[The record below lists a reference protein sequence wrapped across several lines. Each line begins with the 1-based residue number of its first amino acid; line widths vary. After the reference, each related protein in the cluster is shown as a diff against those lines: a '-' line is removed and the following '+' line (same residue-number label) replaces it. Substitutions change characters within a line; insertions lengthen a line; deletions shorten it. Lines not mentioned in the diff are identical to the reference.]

1 MTITQQVP
9 TTGFLSLRQ
18 ILGDRKT
25 GTLPIIPVGQTTWWN
40 GIKSGRYPQG
50 LKISARRTAWR
61 CEDIQAL
68 INSISQVATTSSSG
82 KRGVL

>member
-18 ILGDRKT
+18 ILGERKT